1 MIKISFTAFMR
12 IGVLLAVF
20 ALVGCGGSSS
30 TVNPL
35 SPTRVIAFG
44 DSYSSVGVGNL
55 FTVDTGEANTTVAS
69 RLASIYGFTLTDVSG
84 TPNTALAS
92 SGAFSYA
99 IGDNEAGA
107 FNSAQYTSVATQI
120 SSFLAKNAISSTD
133 LIIITAG
140 TQDIFN
146 GANMSTA
153 TTTLANSIQS
163 LTNAGAQYVVV
174 MLPVDLARTPWAL
187 NNKTALERTALTNL
201 TYDSSGTC
209 NSYSCKL
216 LTTLVTKYP
225 ATSSHQPVLVADV
238 MSYFNLIT
246 GTVSSK
252 NPTGNSNTFSANFGG
267 ANPDTAVCVVATTPN
282 NCTSANTTAANHPI
296 YGLAYT
302 YANSVFADSIN
313 LTPFANRLLADYI
326 YNTIFYRAGWR

>member
-1 MIKISFTAFMR
+1 MIKTSFTTLMR
-12 IGVLLAVF
+12 IGALLALV
-20 ALVGCGGSSS
+20 ALAGCGGSST

-44 DSYSSVGVGNL
+44 DSFSSVGVGNL

-84 TPNTALAS
+84 TPNTTLAS

-99 IGDNEAGA
+99 LGDNEVGA

-140 TQDIFN
+140 TQDIYN

-153 TTTLANSIQS
+153 TTTLANSIQT

-174 MLPVDLARTPWAL
+174 MLPVNLARTPWAI
-187 NNKTALERTALTNL
+187 NNKTALQRQALTDL

-216 LTTLVTKYP
+216 LTTLVSKYP
-225 ATSSHQPVLVADV
+225 ATSNHQPVLVADV
-238 MSYFNLIT
+238 MAYFNLIT
-246 GTVSSK
+246 GTVS
-252 NPTGNSNTFSANFGG
+252 TGNSNTFTSYGV
-267 ANPDTAVCVVATTPN
+267 ANPDTAVCALATNTPN
-282 NCTSANTTAANHPI
+282 TCTTANTTAANHPV
-296 YGLAYT
+296 YGSAYT

-326 YNTIFYRAGWR
+326 YNSTFYRAGWR